1 VSASREGGD
10 PSPAFRPPGRP
21 DPDRPERPA
30 GRGRGARAEAGFEL
44 DLAVTRLEDVLL
56 TLPYDRALPHL
67 DALLDRAGV
76 PAELLHRDERV
87 WKVLHEAI
95 AARPFAD
102 LDVVR
107 RTRTEVELLT
117 LEVEVLTDRLS
128 TPTADP
134 TLRERTLRRLDE
146 VRRRLDEVR
155 DQL

>member
-1 VSASREGGD
+1 VSAPREGGD
-10 PSPAFRPPGRP
+10 PSPASGPPGHP
-21 DPDRPERPA
+21 DPDHPGSP
-30 GRGRGARAEAGFEL
+30 GRVPRAEPGFEL

-56 TLPYDRALPHL
+56 ALPYDRALPEL
-67 DALLDRAGV
+67 DVLLERAGV

-87 WKVLHEAI
+87 LKVLHEAI

-102 LDVVR
+102 LDAVR

-117 LEVEVLTDRLS
+117 LEVEVLTERLGTTS
-128 TPTADP
+128 FDAS
-134 TLRERTLRRLDE
+134 LRDRTLTRLDE